1 MTEYDTGGLHVIN
14 ATFAIIVMG
23 AVGQVSTKA
32 AVAAGVAFFAVT
44 TAITVFRSEWLWR
57 LADT

>member
-1 MTEYDTGGLHVIN
+1 MTQYDTGGLHIIN

-23 AVGQVSTKA
+23 AIGQVSTGA

-44 TAITVFRSEWLWR
+44 TAITVYRPAWLWR